1 MANVETVICLQESLL
16 AQAEELACE
25 LKVSRSRLFELALE
39 SFIQEC
45 QDRTLFEQVNSAC
58 ENVPPD
64 ETEQQYLRQILRVHH
79 RLVKGNW

>member
-1 MANVETVICLQESLL
+1 MANVETAIWLQESLL

-39 SFIQEC
+39 NFIQER
-45 QDRTLFEQVNSAC
+45 QDRTLFEQINSAC

-64 ETEQQYLRQILRVHH
+64 ETEQQYLRQSLQLHR

>member
-1 MANVETVICLQESLL
+1 MAKVEIAICLQESLL
-16 AQAEELACE
+16 AQAEELAYD

-45 QDRTLFEQVNSAC
+45 QDRTLFEQINRAC

-64 ETEQQYLRQILRVHH
+64 EAEQRYLRQSLRLHR